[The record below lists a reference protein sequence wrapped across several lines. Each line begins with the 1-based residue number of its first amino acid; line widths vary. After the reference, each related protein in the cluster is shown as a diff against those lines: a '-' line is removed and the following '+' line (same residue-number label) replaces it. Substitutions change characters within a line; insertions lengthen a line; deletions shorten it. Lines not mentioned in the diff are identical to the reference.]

1 MNMSSVVSGDQPT
14 TQAIEPTG
22 SDPKASGPSIVIETV
37 EPQVA
42 MPEVSSSAS
51 EEHQLEG
58 LPHLSTRLES
68 SGAETAPSTP
78 ACHWELSR
86 LLMQSRLQSIIRSI
100 TEFVDRYEEATAER
114 DQLRRDLEQSQQE
127 LRSAQDLLSQA
138 NSLKDAVELQSKSL
152 EKKLADLARESAKK
166 MEAEKCLAQ
175 EASDA
180 LLAKEAET
188 EKTRAVRLQEVVG
201 PLAGLLSLSGI
212 LTSSENSLDKV
223 IYIVASVSSGAA
235 TGIQQACSG
244 RCFLTSRCRS
254 R

>member
-78 ACHWELSR
+78 ACH
-86 LLMQSRLQSIIRSI
+86 SIIRSI